1 MSRRQV
7 CNLLSIEGTDRD
19 LRVFSADEIL
29 GTGVLPSDDGAS
41 LVYGWSPS
49 AAHCGLVTRLT
60 AGVVTGI
67 SAQPDTRCDFVW
79 SEASSSLSPELPGLK
94 LELPRAIG
102 FQTFRPASL
111 ASDGSLQ
118 VLATF
123 GAEPWFLRVRVA
135 ERTLYLLGI
144 AEVPRAEMPVTSAET
159 ELPLVSAAVAML
171 TYARRYYPA
180 RSWFPG
186 GVYANFVIDD
196 PLLRPTYGCLRHEA
210 LARQAAALGVAAT
223 IAFIPWNARR
233 SDPGTIELYK
243 RNGAIS
249 ICVHGNEHTDD
260 EFCGS
265 DLDDLTRNSVAAI
278 QGMRL
283 HEQLTGLPFEPVM
296 VFAKGR
302 FSALSLQALAKAG
315 FLAAANSTYL
325 ADDHEGRVRLGHL
338 LEPAVSCY
346 GPVALFRRRGPA
358 YLDRFRYDSILGRPL
373 LLVEHHAYFR
383 DGGAGF
389 ERAIRATQQIQP
401 AAQWLPLGEIV
412 AKTHLVR
419 SPKPSLREVRFYSRR
434 LRIALEAGC
443 DYHFSKAETHHG
455 PGVHSVTVN
464 GQLIPYSMAG
474 DVLRFDVPASS
485 RPRSAEVKIG
495 HTGGLNADVRLEHSF
510 GRQFVVAARR
520 YLSEFRDNHI
530 VPLAR

>member
-7 CNLLSIEGTDRD
+7 CSLLGIHGIDRD
-19 LRVFSADEIL
+19 LGVFSADEIL
-29 GTGVLPSDDGAS
+29 GIGALPCDSNGPS
-41 LVYGWSPS
+41 LVYGWTPNP
-49 AAHCGLVTRLT
+49 AHCALVARLT
-60 AGVVTGI
+60 TGAITGI
-67 SAQPDTRCDFVW
+67 SAPSDTGSDFVW
-79 SEASSSLSPELPGLK
+79 SDVSSSLSRELPGFK
-94 LELPRAIG
+94 LELPRAVG
-102 FQTFRPASL
+102 FQTFTTASPA
-111 ASDGSLQ
+111 DGSTQ

-123 GAEPWFLRVRVA
+123 GARPWFVRVRVA
-135 ERTLYLLGI
+135 GRTLYLLGI
-144 AEVPRAEMPVTSAET
+144 AEVPSAEMPVTSAET

-171 TYARRYYPA
+171 TYVRRYYPA

-210 LARQAAALGVAAT
+210 LARQAAALGGAAT

-233 SDPGTIELYK
+233 SERSTIELYK
-243 RNGAIS
+243 RSGAIS
-249 ICVHGNEHTDD
+249 ICVHGNEHTDG

-265 DLDDLTRNSVAAI
+265 DLDDLTRKSVAAMR
-278 QGMRL
+278 GMRL
-283 HEQLTGLPFEPVM
+283 HEQVTGLPFEPVM

-302 FSALSLQALAKAG
+302 FSGLSLQALGRAG

-325 ADDHEGRVRLGHL
+325 ADDHQARVRLGHL
-338 LEPAVSCY
+338 LEPAVSSY

-358 YLDRFRYDSILGRPL
+358 YLDRFRYDAILGRPL

-383 DGGAGF
+383 DGGVGF

-401 AAQWLPLGEIV
+401 AAQWLPLGQIV
-412 AKTHLVR
+412 TKTHLVR
-419 SPKPSLREVRFYSRR
+419 APQPSLREVRFYSRR
-434 LRIALEAGC
+434 LQIALEPGC

-464 GQLIPYSMAG
+464 GRLVPHSIAG
-474 DVLRFDVPASS
+474 DVLRFEVPASS
-485 RPRSAEVKIG
+485 QPRSAEVKID
-495 HTGGLNADVRLEHSF
+495 HTGGLNADVTLERSF